1 MPHDTTEPTRQ
12 YSVRTRKLERR
23 WRAGLCFGLV
33 AVAVALTAAQAEQVQ
48 ADPELVCSAVPAPG
62 LTLEAVPAVPAVPE
76 VPEVPTAA
84 EVPEVPAAA
93 EVPDVPAAAEAPA
106 AATDGVKPKAKVGK

>member
-23 WRAGLCFGLV
+23 FRAGHCFGLV
-33 AVAVALTAAQAEQVQ
+33 AVAVALTAAQAQLVM
-48 ADPELVCSAVPAPG
+48 ADTELVCS
-62 LTLEAVPAVPAVPE
+62 E
-76 VPEVPTAA
+76 VPVAA

-93 EVPDVPAAAEAPA
+93 EVP
-106 AATDGVKPKAKVGK
+106 ATD

>member
-1 MPHDTTEPTRQ
+1 MPHDLTEPTRQ
-12 YSVRTRKLERR
+12 YSVHTRKLERR
-23 WRAGLCFGLV
+23 YRAGHCFGLV

-48 ADPELVCSAVPAPG
+48 ADPGLVCSAVPAPD

-84 EVPEVPAAA
+84 APES
-93 EVPDVPAAAEAPA
+93 
-106 AATDGVKPKAKVGK
+106 VKPKAKAGK